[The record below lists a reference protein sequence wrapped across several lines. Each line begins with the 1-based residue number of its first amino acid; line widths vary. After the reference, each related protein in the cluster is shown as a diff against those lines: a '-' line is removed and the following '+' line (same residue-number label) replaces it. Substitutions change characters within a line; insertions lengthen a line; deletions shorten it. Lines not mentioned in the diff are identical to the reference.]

1 MRSIRIISHISDHRT
16 DQIVDQIQLL
26 KGKFLKE
33 TFSELSNM
41 TYRKLPQRVDTQV
54 AEHSA
59 MNIAVQSVQKEKRW
73 KEEDHTESAKEE

>member
-16 DQIVDQIQLL
+16 DQIVDQIHLL

-33 TFSELSNM
+33 TFFRIIEYDN
-41 TYRKLPQRVDTQV
+41 RKLPQRVDTQV

>member
-1 MRSIRIISHISDHRT
+1 
-16 DQIVDQIQLL
+16 
-26 KGKFLKE
+26 
-33 TFSELSNM
+33 M
-41 TYRKLPQRVDTQV
+41 TYRKLPKRVDTQD